1 MQRFQAIQYMQK
13 NTTATLQNPQSTFF
27 PEGFP
32 VQTTRFRIKRP
43 EKKIIEKLFSKNMNR
58 SLSDL
63 HGRLENIA
71 IQKPLKSL
79 KTTRKG
85 QKNIINAAN
94 RARIETT
101 ANETKKR
108 RTTKTNEKTESSFSK
123 QFKKTQNRK
132 TNKASTFTIS
142 QMKFAKKSKKR
153 RNKTSPPTASS
164 QS

>member
-1 MQRFQAIQYMQK
+1 
-13 NTTATLQNPQSTFF
+13 
-27 PEGFP
+27 
-32 VQTTRFRIKRP
+32 
-43 EKKIIEKLFSKNMNR
+43 MNR

-164 QS
+164 QSWLRKFGKVPILNPSRERKRKVLERESDGWVWKIRKLFKTNFLFQL